1 VKVCESCGKPARL
14 RLPDGSHWCWAC
26 DGSARA
32 LGYDDARA
40 MPSEVLSC
48 PAVINVPNIEHIPC
62 SLALGH
68 GGLHQSGPAGPWR
81 NVSWGNDV
89 SPAWS
94 AEGGA
99 R

>member
-1 VKVCESCGKPARL
+1 V
-14 RLPDGSHWCWAC
+14 
-26 DGSARA
+26 SAA
-32 LGYDDARA
+32 
-40 MPSEVLSC
+40 EVLSC
-48 PAVINVPNIEHIPC
+48 PAQLSVPVPFGEGRMELIPC

-68 GGLHQSGPAGPWR
+68 EGLHQSGPTGPWR